1 MNDESTLQMLK
12 HYHQADDLEIYMDL
26 DSKIFHFSYR
36 GRVDG
41 SNFYLPYQYAEAIYN
56 QTNGQIKGIIGDF
69 SGVEGFEEGS
79 LRLACS
85 QQLVDALLAKV
96 SNIPIALIAS
106 NRIQAMFL
114 HMASRASHTYRQTS
128 IVKSMQ
134 DAIDYITTYTPSAP
148 NSNNFNQLPSA
159 V

>member
-1 MNDESTLQMLK
+1 MRK
-12 HYHQADDLEIYMDL
+12 HYHKADDLEIYMDL
-26 DSKIFHFSYR
+26 DTHIFYFSYR

-41 SNFYLPYQYAEAIYN
+41 SNFYLPYQYAEAIYH
-56 QTNGQIKGIIGDF
+56 QTNGQIKGVIGDF
-69 SGVEGFEEGS
+69 SEVEGFAEGS

-85 QQLVDALLAKV
+85 QRLAGSLLAKV
-96 SNIPIALIAS
+96 SQIPIALIAS

-128 IVKSMQ
+128 IVKTMQ
-134 DAIDYITTYTPSAP
+134 DAIDYITIYTPPAP
-148 NSNNFNQLPSA
+148 NSNHFNQLPSA